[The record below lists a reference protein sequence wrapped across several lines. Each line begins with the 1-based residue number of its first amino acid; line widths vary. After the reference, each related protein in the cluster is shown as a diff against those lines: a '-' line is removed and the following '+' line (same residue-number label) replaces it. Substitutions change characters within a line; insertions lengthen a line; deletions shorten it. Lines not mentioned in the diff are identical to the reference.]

1 MREEPTAR
9 KTKLVARG
17 KYQHPG
23 PSLGQSALKS
33 TDSFL
38 PEPRQLCTLF
48 LHHFGGALL
57 EDGVGLDHFWAPP
70 APSMAVSLSV
80 SVPFTLLFLDGYF
93 FLGPGKANGS
103 KETTDVAGI
112 QELVSLSHTTVLHQ
126 RGVYEPTTVS

>member
-9 KTKLVARG
+9 KAKLGARG
-17 KYQHPG
+17 EYHHPG

-38 PEPRQLCTLF
+38 PEPQQLFTFF
-48 LHHFGGALL
+48 LHHFGRALL

-80 SVPFTLLFLDGYF
+80 SVPFTLLFLDSYF

-103 KETTDVAGI
+103 KETTDVTCI
-112 QELVSLSHTTVLHQ
+112 QELVSFSHTTLLHQ
-126 RGVYEPTTVS
+126 RGVYEPTTIS